1 MSTDVVVAVIVAA
14 SGTGGV
20 VALYRVWVDHRKGA
34 RDATMK
40 GFQEVID
47 SLQEEVQRLKEA
59 RKDDRE
65 QARRDREEDRARLSR
80 VEQQIAVE
88 RDLKWL
94 SIQHIRS
101 LYAWIAHHLP
111 GVAPPAVPDALAE
124 HITYPASPPS
134 APTEETP

>member
-1 MSTDVVVAVIVAA
+1 MNSDIVVTGIVAA

-20 VALYRVWVDHRKGA
+20 VALYRVWVDHKKGA

-47 SLQEEVQRLKEA
+47 SLQEEVRRLKES
-59 RKDDRE
+59 RKEDRE
-65 QARRDREEDRARLSR
+65 QARREREEDQARLSR
-80 VEQQIAVE
+80 VENQIAVE

-101 LYAWIAHHLP
+101 LYAWIALHLP
-111 GVAPPAVPDALAE
+111 GSAPPQVPDALAE
-124 HITYPASPPS
+124 HVVYPNTN
-134 APTEETP
+134 PTKENP